1 MLEQMA
7 GYDAGMIVGIGT
19 DIVEV
24 DRIRD
29 SQKFG
34 EKFIDRILL
43 PAEREYCLS
52 HTDPAPK
59 IAARFAAKEAIAKAF
74 GTGIGDSLCWHDM
87 EITRENSGK
96 PLAQLHGQA
105 KGAPRE
111 NRHQPSPHHPEPHL
125 PTRHRH
131 RRVGALN

>member
-1 MLEQMA
+1 
-7 GYDAGMIVGIGT
+7 MIVGIGT

-29 SQKFG
+29 SLKKFG

-52 HTDPAPK
+52 HTDPAPN

-74 GTGIGDSLCWHDM
+74 GTGMARRSAGTTWKS
-87 EITRENSGK
+87 RGK
-96 PLAQLHGQA
+96 TPANRSPNFTA
-105 KGAPRE
+105 KRRRSSIKPAPAI
-111 NRHQPSPHHPEPHL
+111 STL
-125 PTRHRH
+125 P
-131 RRVGALN
+131 

>member
-1 MLEQMA
+1 
-7 GYDAGMIVGIGT
+7 MIVGIGT

-29 SQKFG
+29 SLKKFG

-52 HTDPAPK
+52 HTAPAPN

-74 GTGIGDSLCWHDM
+74 GTGIGESLCWHDM
-87 EITRENSGK
+87 EITREDSGK

-105 KGAPRE
+105 QTLLEKTGA
-111 NRHQPSPHHPEPHL
+111 NHL
-125 PTRHRH
+125 HITLSHTSQYATATAVLER
-131 RRVGALN
+131 